1 MTTVEMKAAL
11 KDAKIVTKGL
21 NDTQIEEAYTR
32 LLEDEDDE
40 DESPNGDFASFLA
53 ARKAGGRSQGKIY
66 NQEGTGGVNPF
77 NFPEK
82 EVLGDVLSVEEH
94 VGPKGPIN
102 KLKIAVKG
110 ASVGFVYSKK
120 NFKVDDLVI
129 VTCRLLPEGTYQ
141 DADKDD
147 KQRELVVG
155 KGRVAAYA
163 ISDIKMASVVRLQCA
178 NIAAAVEA

>member
-1 MTTVEMKAAL
+1 MITIDEMEAAL
-11 KDAKIVTKGL
+11 KAAKVTTRGLSDA
-21 NDTQIEEAYTR
+21 QIEEAYKRHT
-32 LLEDEDDE
+32 EN
-40 DESPNGDFASFLA
+40 SGGDFASFLA
-53 ARKAGGRSQGKIY
+53 ARKAGGRSQEKIE
-66 NQEGTGGVNPF
+66 NRPGTGGVNPF

-110 ASVGFVYSKK
+110 ASVGFVYTKK
-120 NFKVDDLVI
+120 QFKVDDLVI

-141 DADKDD
+141 DADKDEN
-147 KQRELVVG
+147 QRELVVG

-163 ISDIKMASVVRLQCA
+163 ISDIKAASVVRVQCA
-178 NIAAAVEA
+178 NIKLNVVDVD